1 MILNPQTVLEDFNN
15 RYIDKSTATKLLTSI
30 IENYDEENFRLEA
43 INILN
48 TLKIKTKTLFEFFE
62 NLLLSDSSE
71 VIRNAAAKYV
81 STNFLE
87 ISLPV
92 FLWVIQHETS
102 YHCLVTVVNSLV
114 KIQTSEAKSILIEQV
129 KKIRDIKYLNVDKG
143 YGNKKYRKA
152 LKSYFKR
159 NLINKLSPEQ
169 LAAILINFLTIKILI
184 EEIPNAYF
192 ELDEKLLLIDKLDL
206 SDYLEFEVKG
216 TPWGWKNNI
225 RSLSQITGLSNLKQ
239 LKTLDLS
246 NNQIGDLEGINEL
259 ENLTHLVLPN
269 NQISDLKNLEY
280 IKQLTNLQF
289 VDLCGNAISK
299 NVKNKDFN
307 PYCRVL
313 LNRYIQ

>member
-71 VIRNAAAKYV
+71 IIRNAAAKYV

-143 YGNKKYRKA
+143 FGNKKYRKA

-169 LAAILINFLTIKILI
+169 LAAILINFLTIKNLI

-225 RSLSQITGLSNLKQ
+225 RSLSQITGLSNLKH

-280 IKQLTNLQF
+280 INRLSNLQF
-289 VDLCGNAISK
+289 LDLCGNGINK
-299 NVKNKDFN
+299 IVKNKDFN

-313 LNRYIQ
+313 LNRYI